1 MITEA
6 IYWFCKIY
14 FSVAGLYFIYSW
26 YVNDLNTFG
35 WITGIVSVI
44 FLLKHQMVF
53 PETLIDMIKKNP
65 WVAAILNFLFWGLGY
80 LYNYKRKF
88 LGIVLLVSGFI
99 IDAAYFS
106 AAISDGLMIMAYP
119 LTLIGIGFA
128 YDAYKESIE
137 INKRRR
143 K

>member
-1 MITEA
+1 MT
-6 IYWFCKIY
+6 
-14 FSVAGLYFIYSW
+14 
-26 YVNDLNTFG
+26 
-35 WITGIVSVI
+35 
-44 FLLKHQMVF
+44 
-53 PETLIDMIKKNP
+53 KKNP

-80 LYNYKRKF
+80 IYNYKRKF
-88 LGIVLLVSGFI
+88 LGLALLVSGFAV
-99 IDAAYFS
+99 DMVYFS
-106 AAISDGLMIMAYP
+106 FEISDELMIMAYP

>member
-1 MITEA
+1 
-6 IYWFCKIY
+6 
-14 FSVAGLYFIYSW
+14 
-26 YVNDLNTFG
+26 
-35 WITGIVSVI
+35 
-44 FLLKHQMVF
+44 MVF